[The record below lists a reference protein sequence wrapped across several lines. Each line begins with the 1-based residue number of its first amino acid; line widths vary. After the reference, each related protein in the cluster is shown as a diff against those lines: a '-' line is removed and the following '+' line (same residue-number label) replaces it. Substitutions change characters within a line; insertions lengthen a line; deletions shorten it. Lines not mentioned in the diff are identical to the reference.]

1 MDLAQRKEKKAA
13 RRMAKGVTRSALLNP
28 HMSERRPRRVGEIA
42 SPRAWMKKMF
52 TANAVARARGRVT
65 LTMMVL
71 SGPVLRKRKNSA
83 SNIVVM
89 QPGSEGVERA

>member
-1 MDLAQRKEKKAA
+1 MNLAQRKEKKAA
-13 RRMAKGVTRSALLNP
+13 KRMAKGVTSSALLNP
-28 HMSERRPRRVGEIA
+28 QMSERRPRRVGEIA

-52 TANAVARARGRVT
+52 TANAVARAPGRVT

-83 SNIVVM
+83 SNIAVI